1 MTSLNP
7 VYTVGFQL
15 AEPLR
20 AHMGMSKAQA
30 RARSIELLN
39 WSASRTPSG
48 GSRTIRTSF
57 RAACGSG

>member
-20 AHMGMSKAQA
+20 AHMGMPKAQA
-30 RARSIELLN
+30 RARSIELLQLVGIPDPERRLKN
-39 WSASRTPSG
+39 L
-48 GSRTIRTSF
+48 IK
-57 RAACGSG
+57 